1 MKKLL
6 TIIALAGVM
15 SFGSSTVFGQAAKYL
30 NVGGL
35 GTGLYASI
43 EFPITS
49 TISIAPQFSTD
60 YEFNKFIIAGK
71 GNFYF
76 DDIFGVGSEWDVYA
90 GVNAGWRL
98 ETGNDG
104 FAWGVHI
111 GGRWFWSDK
120 WGINAEFGG
129 GSGVLGGVGVTM
141 KM

>member
-1 MKKLL
+1 MKK
-6 TIIALAGVM
+6 IILMAAFVAI
-15 SFGSSTVFGQAAKYL
+15 STFSFGQAQKYL

-49 TISIAPQFSTD
+49 VITVAPQVSTD
-60 YEFNKFIIAGK
+60 YNFDKIVIAGK

-76 DDIFGVGSEWDVYA
+76 DDIFGIGEAWDVYA
-90 GVNAGWRL
+90 GANVGYRI
-98 ETGNDG
+98 ETNNDG
-104 FAWGVHI
+104 FNWGTQI

-120 WGINAEFGG
+120 WGINGEFGG
-129 GSGVLGGVGVTM
+129 GSGNLGGIGVTM

>member
-6 TIIALAGVM
+6 TIIAVVGIM
-15 SFGSSTVFGQAAKYL
+15 SFSSNTVSGQTAKYL

-60 YEFNKFIIAGK
+60 YNFDKFVIAGK

-76 DDIFGVGSEWDVYA
+76 DDIFGVGSDWDVYA

-98 ETGNDG
+98 ETNNDG

-111 GGRWFWSDK
+111 GGRWFWSEK
-120 WGINAEFGG
+120 WGINAEVGG